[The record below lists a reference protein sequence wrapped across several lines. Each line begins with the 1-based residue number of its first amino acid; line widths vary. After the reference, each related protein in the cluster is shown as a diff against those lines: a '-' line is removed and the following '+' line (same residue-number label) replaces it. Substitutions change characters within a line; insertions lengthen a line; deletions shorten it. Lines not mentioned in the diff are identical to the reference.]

1 MDIGNMDKRELKK
14 AINKMNKIVITLD
27 DGKQYAFETPEVLE
41 YWKEILRQVHSK
53 MEQNKEVDEQP

>member
-1 MDIGNMDKRELKK
+1 MDKRELKK